1 MLFSYKL
8 ILNFSTSDLNEYYFL
23 LSKSLTLYH
32 GAIHQPDT
40 DQLKSQVDR
49 YGSTCLLHVVDKGID
64 QYDDI
69 DKRNRN

>member
-23 LSKSLTLYH
+23 LSKSLTFYH
-32 GAIHQPDT
+32 GAIHQPD
-40 DQLKSQVDR
+40 QLKSQVDR
-49 YGSTCLLHVVDKGID
+49 HGSTCLLHVVDKGID

>member
-23 LSKSLTLYH
+23 LSKSLTFYRC
-32 GAIHQPDT
+32 QPDT